1 MEYYDLDDFLKIS
14 AVLNYQLSAK
24 QVNWNNVTAII
35 LEGKPIALHDEDVLL
50 HVFTYLGKI
59 YGKTKRDLGPF
70 SVLHPMRATALLS
83 HASEEVSLLD
93 VMTCLLHDH
102 FEDFRPSAYTDS
114 NRETLD
120 HMFQSFLREIPK
132 SHQRRLMEHLQWLTK
147 EPSETYNHYIGHL
160 LDQSCN
166 APEVVRVKLADR
178 LDNTF
183 DMRIDL
189 QDPLQGLDFF
199 EVIFQTLFTNTWK
212 GYRPERP
219 HYTTLI
225 LNGAQRLYQ
234 LFKNIVLM
242 SLIRQ
247 REAAGADSISQDLF
261 KALAKASMQEAQR
274 ITLHIL
280 GYHETSVATLR
291 GILNETM
298 AYAQAGGLQAVTLPK
313 KGHRL
318 DGLFISVFDQPKRAD
333 RKKQLSALYQDKPLM
348 IEVAISF
355 VIIFL
360 NFLNDAHY
368 FVHGISA
375 EGIRPEPRCDAGG
388 TGRRGRLTPPRRRVN
403 RARSL
408 RPQSKPVD

>member
-1 MEYYDLDDFLKIS
+1 MEYYDLNDFLKIS

-24 QVNWNNVTAII
+24 QLNWNNITAIL
-35 LEGKPIALHDEDVLL
+35 LEGKPIAPRDENVLL
-50 HVFTYLGKI
+50 HVLNYLGKI

-70 SVLHPMRATALLS
+70 SVLHPFRATALLC
-83 HASEEVSLLD
+83 HASKEVALLD

-102 FEDFRPSAYTDS
+102 FEDFKPSKFKDS
-114 NRETLD
+114 NWIKLD

-147 EPSETYNHYIGHL
+147 EPTENYNHYIGHL
-160 LDQSCN
+160 LDQACN

-189 QDPLQGLDFF
+189 QDPLQGVDFF
-199 EVIFQTLFTNTWK
+199 EIIFQTIFTNTCK

-219 HYTTLI
+219 HQTTLI

-247 REAAGADSISQDLF
+247 REAAATDTISQGLF
-261 KALAKASMQEAQR
+261 KALAKASMEEAQR

-280 GYHETSVATLR
+280 GYHETSVLTLR
-291 GILNETM
+291 EILKETM
-298 AYAQAGGLQAVTLPK
+298 AYAQLGGLEEVTLPK
-313 KGHRL
+313 NGHPL
-318 DGLFISVFDQPKRAD
+318 DGLFMSVFDQPKRVN

-360 NFLNDAHY
+360 NFLNDAEY

-375 EGIRPEPRCDAGG
+375 EGIHPETKCSRND
-388 TGRRGRLTPPRRRVN
+388 
-403 RARSL
+403 
-408 RPQSKPVD
+408 D